1 MDGITK
7 QLSEFF
13 ERIDEF
19 SDMAIV
25 AVKEQI
31 DIEANAVFEEIKT
44 GTPQRTGGLKN
55 SLIKTSI
62 DTPKRYG
69 HKIEY
74 EGNAPDGTP
83 YAKIANILNS
93 GSSTI
98 KPKKFIS
105 KAIHKLK
112 GLDERAAKRFE
123 DKTVIDSIVKK

>member
-13 ERIDEF
+13 ERIEEF
-19 SDMAIV
+19 GDAAII

-31 DIEANAVFEEIKT
+31 DLEVSAVEDYLKEN
-44 GTPQRTGGLKN
+44 TPKKTGGLAA
-55 SLIKTSI
+55 SLSKGKI
-62 DTPKRYG
+62 DTEKRYG
-69 HKIEY
+69 YKMEY

-93 GSSTI
+93 GTSTI
-98 KPKKFIS
+98 KPKKFIT
-105 KAIHKLK
+105 KAVHKLK

-123 DKTVIDSIVKK
+123 DKNK